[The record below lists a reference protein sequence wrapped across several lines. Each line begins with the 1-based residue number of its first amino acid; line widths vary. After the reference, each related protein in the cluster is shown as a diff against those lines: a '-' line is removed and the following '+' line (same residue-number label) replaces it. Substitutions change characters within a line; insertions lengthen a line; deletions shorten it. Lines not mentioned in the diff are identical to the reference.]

1 MLKFKDIREAS
12 AETKA
17 RMKRELNKGYAAQLK
32 LKLQNATDSLKE
44 LAFDLDNKVQTID
57 PKISKELKAKHKE
70 LKKFIKTFNDA
81 IKAHI
86 K

>member
-70 LKKFIKTFNDA
+70 LKKFIKSFNA
-81 IKAHI
+81 ALKAQIK
-86 K
+86 